1 MDPGMDTSMDSDNIG
16 CIGFIGLGVMGEP
29 MCHNLHKKSGRAV
42 IAYDIDPAPLE
53 RAREAKLAVAD
64 SLEDIAKNCGTIF
77 ISMPSGVQLAEVCAG
92 LKPHMK
98 SGQTIVDTTTAPV
111 ALTKELAGEFEA
123 LGIDYADAPVARTR
137 QAARD
142 GTLAVMV
149 GAQEEVFARI
159 QPLIACYGNDIT
171 HCGPVGSGQVVKILN
186 NMIVAETVNAV
197 AEALTIGR
205 RAGLDGA
212 LLLETLS
219 KGSADSFVLRNHGLK
234 AMLPGIFPLRAFS
247 VNYMIKDIKYAL
259 DLAEE
264 TGVEVKA
271 ARTTNEILEE
281 AAKGPLAAAYF
292 PALLAVIDP
301 TIEAQTPD
309 GD

>member
-1 MDPGMDTSMDSDNIG
+1 MDMNT
-16 CIGFIGLGVMGEP
+16 IGFIGLGVMGEP
-29 MCHNLHKKSGRAV
+29 MCHNLHTKSGRTV

-53 RAREAKLAVAD
+53 RARAANMGVAD

-77 ISMPSGVQLAEVCAG
+77 ISMPSGVQLAEICAS
-92 LKPHMK
+92 LKPHMT

-111 ALTKELAGEFEA
+111 ALTKELAADFNA
-123 LGIDYADAPVARTR
+123 LGIDYADAPIARTR

-149 GAQEEVFARI
+149 GAEAEVFTRI
-159 QPLIACYGNDIT
+159 RPLIACYGNDIT
-171 HCGPVGSGQVVKILN
+171 LCGPPSSGQVVKILN
-186 NMIVAETVNAV
+186 NLIVAETVNVV

-205 RAGLDGA
+205 RAGLDDA

-219 KGSADSFVLRNHGLK
+219 KGSADSFVLRNHGVK
-234 AMLPGIFPLRAFS
+234 AMLPGVFPLRAFS
-247 VNYMIKDIKYAL
+247 MNYMIKDMQYAL

-264 TGVEVKA
+264 TGVDVKA
-271 ARTTNEILEE
+271 AKTTIEILQE
-281 AAKGPLAAAYF
+281 AAKGPLAEAYF
-292 PALLAVIDP
+292 PAMLAIIDP
-301 TIEAQTPD
+301 TIEPQTPD